1 VHAWRLS
8 PVVEA
13 LQALRGV
20 PWTVAV
26 TLVAAMGDLTRF
38 ESPREPRQFMGLSPS
53 EYSSGEPR
61 RQGAM
66 TKAGHTH
73 ARRVLVEGAWAY
85 RSPAKISRH
94 WPRRLDHP
102 PHVIQ
107 DMSWK
112 AQGRRCTRS
121 RRLVARGQ
129 HAHVVTVAM
138 ARELT
143 GCMGAMATAVPV
155 SASDQDGSCEHA
167 PRRSVHL
174 GQVYQR
180 ASAET
185 PPRCGVTLGGVKRRV
200 PDTRASSEAG
210 TRRTPVRWDPTHG

>member
-1 VHAWRLS
+1 
-8 PVVEA
+8 VVEA

-26 TLVAAMGDLTRF
+26 TLVAEMGDLTRF
-38 ESPREPRQFMGLSPS
+38 ESPRELRQFMGLSPS

-94 WPRRLDHP
+94 WPRRLDHQP
-102 PHVIQ
+102 NVIQ
-107 DMSWK
+107 DMRWK
-112 AQGRRCTRS
+112 VHVRRCTRS

-129 HAHVVTVAM
+129 HAHVGTVAM

-143 GCMGAMATAVPV
+143 GCMWALAKAVPV
-155 SASDQDGSCEHA
+155 IASDQDGS
-167 PRRSVHL
+167 
-174 GQVYQR
+174 
-180 ASAET
+180 
-185 PPRCGVTLGGVKRRV
+185 
-200 PDTRASSEAG
+200 
-210 TRRTPVRWDPTHG
+210 